1 MNLEAGLKG
10 EMEITVQ
17 EGDTA
22 RASGDATL
30 PAVLST
36 PRLIGYLEIT
46 AHRAILPFLADG
58 QTSVGSIVNITH
70 LAATPL
76 GMRAS
81 FQAELLEV
89 SGRRLRF
96 RLEAWDEVEKIAEG
110 EHVRF
115 IIDRARFE
123 SRLAEKLGKR

>member
-1 MNLEAGLKG
+1 MSLEPGLTGK
-10 EMEITVQ
+10 MEIIVQ
-17 EGDTA
+17 ESDTA
-22 RASGDATL
+22 RASGDLTL

-36 PRLIGYLEIT
+36 PRLIGCLEIT
-46 AHRAILPFLADG
+46 AHRAILPFLAEG
-58 QTSVGSIVNITH
+58 QTSVGSVVTITH
-70 LAATPL
+70 LTATPL
-76 GMRAS
+76 GMRAH

-115 IIDRARFE
+115 IIDRARFDA
-123 SRLAEKLGKR
+123 RLAEKSYKE